1 MTISFNLHKTLQ
13 LIGSVMFLGALSISL
28 YLNNSIPILL
38 VLWPLVLIDR
48 AFLIPILFTIPLVEG
63 VYATLDTSSNTESI
77 AIAML
82 APILGYDL
90 LRRNSVNVPIRINAL
105 FVIFIIMTIVGY
117 IVYRQH
123 GFINKK
129 MAMLYNLPAIP
140 AMGKVIAKT
149 FKLLFFIVF
158 IKLLVNYGKEYIY
171 RALSLFRALS
181 PYLIL
186 AVVIY
191 TIKFGYVSEK
201 FGGVLHFGAAHHG
214 DFTATLDALAV
225 FLFVAI
231 FERRNNYFEKVLSIA
246 ALLFLAYLIMQM
258 GSRNGLLCLCLVAGL
273 SAVLVLA
280 KRSGSM
286 IFLMMLTAL
295 AAIVTGV
302 IIFKDS
308 PTVNRFIYEMDVD
321 NGGERIAYWY
331 AGGRA
336 LEKDPLLGLGG
347 DESASLYATAIYS
360 PEVEPHIMHDSF
372 LEVAVEYGLLGLLFY
387 IIFVLTI
394 MRWAYQTYM
403 YALKAEDFVLGTPA
417 VGYTVSIFSSLF
429 ISRVW
434 ETTLFYYLCLIF
446 AIGVLWLR
454 PSITR
459 VPLRRRNVNLPS
471 LQSSE
476 STYGLD

>member
-1 MTISFNLHKTLQ
+1 MSISFNLQKTLQ
-13 LIGSVMFLGALSISL
+13 LIGCALFLGALAVSL
-28 YLNNSIPILL
+28 YLNDSIPILL
-38 VLWPLVLIDR
+38 VLWPLILIDR

-63 VYATLDTSSNTESI
+63 VYATLDTNSNTESV

-90 LRRNSVNVPIRINAL
+90 LRKNSVNVPTRINAL
-105 FVIFIIMTIVGY
+105 FVVFIIMTIVGFL
-117 IVYRQH
+117 VYRQH
-123 GFINKK
+123 PLINKK
-129 MAMLYNLPAIP
+129 MAMLYNIP
-140 AMGKVIAKT
+140 GIPVAGKVTAKT
-149 FKLLFFIVF
+149 LKLIFFIVF

-171 RALSLFRALS
+171 KALSLYRTLS
-181 PYLIL
+181 PYIIL
-186 AVVIY
+186 AVILY
-191 TIKFGYVSEK
+191 TIEFGYVSEK
-201 FGGVLHFGAAHHG
+201 FGGILHFGAAAHG

-231 FERRNNYFEKVLSIA
+231 FERRSNYFEKALSIA
-246 ALLFLAYLIMQM
+246 ALLALAYLIMQM
-258 GSRNGLLCLCLVAGL
+258 GSRNGLLSFCLAAGL

-295 AAIVTGV
+295 IALVTAV
-302 IIFKDS
+302 ILFKDS
-308 PTVNRFIYEMDVD
+308 PTVNRFIYEMDVE

-372 LEVAVEYGLLGLLFY
+372 LEVAVEYGFLGLLFY
-387 IIFVLTI
+387 IIFVFTI
-394 MRWAYQTYM
+394 MRWGYQTYM
-403 YALKAEDFVLGTPA
+403 FALKTEDFVLGTPA

-434 ETTLFYYLCLIF
+434 DTTLFYYLCLIF
-446 AIGVLWLR
+446 AVGVLWLR
-454 PSITR
+454 PSIIR
-459 VPLRRRNVNLPS
+459 IPLRRRVSLPA
-471 LQSSE
+471 LPTAQPLM
-476 STYGLD
+476 YWIN

>member
-1 MTISFNLHKTLQ
+1 MTITFSLHKTLR
-13 LIGSVMFLGALSISL
+13 LIGCALFLGALSISL
-28 YLNNSIPILL
+28 YQNNSIPILL

-48 AFLIPILFTIPLVEG
+48 TFLIPILFTIPLVEG

-90 LRRNSVNVPIRINAL
+90 LRRNGVNVPMRINAL
-105 FVIFIIMTIVGY
+105 FVIFIIMNIVGY

-149 FKLLFFIVF
+149 LKLVFFIVF
-158 IKLLVNYGKEYIY
+158 IKLLVNYGKDYIY
-171 RALSLFRALS
+171 KALSLFRALS

-186 AVVIY
+186 AVVVY

-201 FGGVLHFGAAHHG
+201 FGGILHFGAASHG

-231 FERRNNYFEKVLSIA
+231 FERRNNYFEKALSIA
-246 ALLFLAYLIMQM
+246 ALLSLAYLIMQM
-258 GSRNGLLCLCLVAGL
+258 GSRNGLLCFCLAAGF
-273 SAVLVLA
+273 SAILVLA

-286 IFLMMLTAL
+286 IFLMLLAGLVALITA
-295 AAIVTGV
+295 V

-308 PTVNRFIYEMDVD
+308 PTINRFIYEMDVQD
-321 NGGERIAYWY
+321 GGERIAYWY

-336 LEKDPLLGLGG
+336 LERDPLLGLGG

-372 LEVAVEYGLLGLLFY
+372 LEVAVEYGILGLLFY
-387 IIFVLTI
+387 IFFVFTVML
-394 MRWAYQTYM
+394 WAFQTYM
-403 YALKAEDFVLGTPA
+403 YALKSGDFVLGTPA

-434 ETTLFYYLCLIF
+434 DTTLFYYLCLIF

-454 PSITR
+454 PSITKI
-459 VPLRRRNVNLPS
+459 PLRRRKVSLPALS
-471 LQSSE
+471 LAE
-476 STYGLD
+476 TA

>member
-1 MTISFNLHKTLQ
+1 MSISFNLKQ
-13 LIGSVMFLGALSISL
+13 VSRFIGSAMFLGALAVSL
-28 YLNNSIPILL
+28 YLNNSTPILL
-38 VLWPLVLIDR
+38 ALWPLVLIDR

-90 LRRNSVNVPIRINAL
+90 LRKNSVNVPTRINML
-105 FVIFIIMTIVGY
+105 FVVFIIMTIVGF

-123 GFINKK
+123 GYINKK
-129 MAMLYNLPAIP
+129 MAMLYNIPAIP
-140 AMGKVIAKT
+140 AMGKAVAKT
-149 FKLLFFIVF
+149 LKLVFFIVF

-171 RALSLFRALS
+171 KALSLYRTLS

-186 AVVIY
+186 AVVVY

-231 FERRNNYFEKVLSIA
+231 FERRDNYFEKLLSIA
-246 ALLFLAYLIMQM
+246 ALLSLAYLIMQM
-258 GSRNGLLCLCLVAGL
+258 GSRNGLLCFCLAAGL
-273 SAVLVLA
+273 SAILVLA

-286 IFLMMLTAL
+286 IFLMILTAFVAL
-295 AAIVTGV
+295 ASAV

-308 PTVNRFIYEMDVD
+308 PTVNRFIYQMDVED
-321 NGGERIAYWY
+321 GGERIAYWY
-331 AGGRA
+331 AGFRA
-336 LEKDPLLGLGG
+336 LEREPILGLGG
-347 DESASLYATAIYS
+347 DESASLWATAIYS

-372 LEVAVEYGLLGLLFY
+372 LEVAVEYGILGLVFY
-387 IIFVLTI
+387 LIFVFTI
-394 MRWAYQTYM
+394 MVWAYQTYM
-403 YALKAEDFVLGTPA
+403 HALKTEDYVLGTPA

-434 ETTLFYYLCLIF
+434 DTTLFYYLCLIF

-459 VPLRRRNVNLPS
+459 IPMRKRKVSLPTLPS
-471 LQSSE
+471 PE
-476 STYGLD
+476 PAYVLD

>member
-1 MTISFNLHKTLQ
+1 MTITFSLHKTLR
-13 LIGSVMFLGALSISL
+13 LIGCALFLGALSISL
-28 YLNNSIPILL
+28 YQNNSIPILL

-48 AFLIPILFTIPLVEG
+48 TFLIPILFTIPLVEG

-90 LRRNSVNVPIRINAL
+90 LRRNGVNVPMRINAL
-105 FVIFIIMTIVGY
+105 FVIFIIMNIVGY

-149 FKLLFFIVF
+149 LKLVFFIVF
-158 IKLLVNYGKEYIY
+158 IKLLVNYGKDYIY
-171 RALSLFRALS
+171 KALSLFRALS

-186 AVVIY
+186 AVVVY

-201 FGGVLHFGAAHHG
+201 FGGILHFGAASHG

-231 FERRNNYFEKVLSIA
+231 FERRSNYFEKALSIA
-246 ALLFLAYLIMQM
+246 ALLSLAYLIMQM
-258 GSRNGLLCLCLVAGL
+258 GSRNGLLSFCLAAGL

-295 AAIVTGV
+295 IALITAV
-302 IIFKDS
+302 ILFKDS
-308 PTVNRFIYEMDVD
+308 PTVNRFIYEMDVED
-321 NGGERIAYWY
+321 GGERIVYWY

-347 DESASLYATAIYS
+347 DETASLYATAIYS
-360 PEVEPHIMHDSF
+360 PWVDPHIMHDSF
-372 LEVAVEYGLLGLLFY
+372 LEVAVEYGFLGLLFY
-387 IIFVLTI
+387 IIFVFTI

-403 YALKAEDFVLGTPA
+403 YALNTEDFVLGTPA

-459 VPLRRRNVNLPS
+459 VPLNRRKVSLPS
-471 LQSSE
+471 LQPVE
-476 STYGLD
+476 PAYMD

>member
-1 MTISFNLHKTLQ
+1 MTILFKSRNILR
-13 LIGSVMFLGALSISL
+13 LIGCAMFLSALAVSL

-90 LRRNSVNVPIRINAL
+90 LRKNKVNVPTRINAL
-105 FVIFIIMTIVGY
+105 FVVFIIMAIVGF

-123 GFINKK
+123 PPINKK
-129 MAMLYNLPAIP
+129 MAMLFNIP
-140 AMGKVIAKT
+140 GIPVAGKVTAKT
-149 FKLLFFIVF
+149 LKLIFFIVF

-171 RALSLFRALS
+171 KALSLYRALS

-186 AVVIY
+186 SVVLY
-191 TIKFGYVSEK
+191 TVKFGYVSEK

-231 FERRNNYFEKVLSIA
+231 FERRNNYFEKSISIA
-246 ALLFLAYLIMQM
+246 ALLSLAYLIMQM
-258 GSRNGLLCLCLVAGL
+258 GSRNGLLCFCLAAGL
-273 SAVLVLA
+273 SATMVLA

-286 IFLMMLTAL
+286 IFLMMLTAVVAL
-295 AAIVTGV
+295 VTAI

-308 PTVNRFIYEMDVD
+308 PTVNRFIYQMDVED
-321 NGGERIAYWY
+321 GGERIAYWY
-331 AGGRA
+331 AGARA
-336 LEKDPLLGLGG
+336 LERDPLLGLGG

-372 LEVAVEYGLLGLLFY
+372 LEVAVEYGMLGLLFY
-387 IIFVLTI
+387 IIFVFTI

-403 YALKAEDFVLGTPA
+403 YALKTEDFVLGTPA

-434 ETTLFYYLCLIF
+434 DTTLFYYLCLIF
-446 AIGVLWLR
+446 AVGILWLR

-459 VPLRRRNVNLPS
+459 VQFRRRVNLPV
-471 LQSSE
+471 LPPAQPA
-476 STYGLD
+476 YVLD

>member
-1 MTISFNLHKTLQ
+1 MSISFNLNKALRLTGIAL
-13 LIGSVMFLGALSISL
+13 FLGALSVSL
-28 YLNNSIPILL
+28 YLNESIPILL

-90 LRRNSVNVPIRINAL
+90 LRKNSVNVPIRINAL
-105 FVIFIIMTIVGY
+105 FVVFIIMTIVGL

-123 GFINKK
+123 PLINKK
-129 MAMLYNLPAIP
+129 MAMLYNIP
-140 AMGKVIAKT
+140 GIPVSGKVTAKT
-149 FKLLFFIVF
+149 LKLIFFIVF

-171 RALSLFRALS
+171 KALSLYRTLS
-181 PYLIL
+181 PYIIL
-186 AVVIY
+186 AVVLY
-191 TIKFGYVSEK
+191 TLEFGYVSEK

-231 FERRNNYFEKVLSIA
+231 FERRKNYIEKITSIA
-246 ALLFLAYLIMQM
+246 ALLALAYLIMQM
-258 GSRNGLLCLCLVAGL
+258 GSRNGLLCFCLAAGL
-273 SAVLVLA
+273 SAILVLA

-286 IFLMMLTAL
+286 IFLMMLTAVVAL
-295 AAIVTGV
+295 ITAV

-308 PTVNRFIYEMDVD
+308 PTVNRFIYQMDVED
-321 NGGERIAYWY
+321 GGERIAYWY

-336 LEKDPLLGLGG
+336 LERDPLLGLGG

-387 IIFVLTI
+387 IIFVFTI

-403 YALKAEDFVLGTPA
+403 HALKTEDFVLGTPA

-434 ETTLFYYLCLIF
+434 DTTLFYYLCLIF
-446 AIGVLWLR
+446 AVGVLWLR

-459 VPLRRRNVNLPS
+459 VPLRRRVSLPA
-471 LQSSE
+471 LPPAQ
-476 STYGLD
+476 STYVLD